1 VNRSDPDL
9 LAAADALRLK
19 PRGSSQGGLR
29 QYNERVVLQ
38 AIRLHGALP
47 GAEIARVTQLTAQTV
62 SLITKRLETDGLLLR
77 GTPQRG
83 KVGQPSV
90 PLRLNPDGA
99 LAIGIKVG
107 RRSMDVLL
115 VDFTG
120 AVRQRWTLDYR
131 YPDPDQLLAEIGA
144 RLAEMAAQLSADA
157 LGRVQGVG
165 IAAPFSLGGWQTL
178 LDMPPDVAARWP
190 LVNLRAE
197 VAARTDLPVSL
208 IKDTAAACVAELVAG
223 RGRSVQSFLYV
234 FVDTF
239 IGGGLV
245 LDSHL
250 RAGLHGNAGAIGS
263 LPMGL
268 AASSDGT
275 APAQLLS
282 VASLANLEARY
293 RQHGLDAAAVADD
306 RALQAPWLA
315 HTQAWL
321 ADAAGAVALAVNSA
335 ACLLDLESV
344 IVDGSF
350 SRALQAAL
358 VAALQ
363 QALDRYSWEGVTRP
377 MLLPGTIGSDARALG
392 GALLPLHANFSPDRD
407 LFLKIAVD

>member
-178 LDMPPDVAARWP
+178 LDMPPDVATRWP

>member
-1 VNRSDPDL
+1 MNRSDPDL

-178 LDMPPDVAARWP
+178 LDMPPDVAIRWP

-268 AASSDGT
+268 AASGDGT

>member
-1 VNRSDPDL
+1 MNRSDPDL

-293 RQHGLDAAAVADD
+293 RQHGLDTAAVADD

>member
-1 VNRSDPDL
+1 MNRSDPDL

-268 AASSDGT
+268 AASGDAT